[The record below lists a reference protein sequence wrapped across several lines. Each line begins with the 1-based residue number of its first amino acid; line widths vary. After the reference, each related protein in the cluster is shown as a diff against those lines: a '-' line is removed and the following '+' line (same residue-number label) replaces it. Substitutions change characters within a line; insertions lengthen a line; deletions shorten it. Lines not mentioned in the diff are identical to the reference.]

1 MELSKFSV
9 NKWITDIE
17 LIDTN
22 LETEKNA
29 QTLEALSLFAS
40 QSQSAERAVKMQEAI
55 ATELQKEL
63 SVTIPWFLNE
73 MPLAYMHLTPFERQM
88 DHVTALTFSKANHD
102 EHVNEVR
109 NLKEEITTLIAP
121 KGPGS
126 FTGIRVTLA
135 TAQGLS
141 IAFPGATCYAP
152 TFFDVLLYG
161 LPEQSYAVI
170 DSKRGDYFVK
180 TKLGEPLVLT
190 PEAFLAF
197 QEVHKDW
204 SMSVEPDLIGADFIT
219 QSGAKSVSYMP
230 EHLLSALLAADT
242 YAQPSTFEP
251 YYLFEPIFKKS
262 EKALF

>member
-1 MELSKFSV
+1 MAKLTFFV
-9 NKWITDIE
+9 T
-17 LIDTN
+17 TTTCYAA
-22 LETEKNA
+22 LETA
-29 QTLEALSLFAS
+29 QGTIQDSYTLGAE
-40 QSQSAERAVKMQEAI
+40 SQSAALIPFIKTVLDRAEN
-55 ATELQKEL
+55 
-63 SVTIPWFLNE
+63 P
-73 MPLAYMHLTPFERQM
+73 P
-88 DHVTALTFSKANHD
+88 
-102 EHVNEVR
+102 
-109 NLKEEITTLIAP
+109 ITTLIAP